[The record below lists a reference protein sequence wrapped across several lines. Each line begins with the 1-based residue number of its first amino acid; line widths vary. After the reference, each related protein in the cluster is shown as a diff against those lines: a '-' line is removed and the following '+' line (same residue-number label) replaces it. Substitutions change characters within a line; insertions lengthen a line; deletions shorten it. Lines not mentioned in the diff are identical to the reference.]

1 MITLFYIATITR
13 MDGNKRKKIDLS
25 IIVPALNEEAVIEST
40 LSTLSKLIKKEL
52 LNYSVEV
59 VVVAAKDKDKTAEI
73 AENSQSLFKN
83 FQLLTPNSKLGKGRD
98 VSLGFMAANGS
109 VRIFTDA
116 DLAIPVTNIKPMF
129 LELLSSYES
138 GGDLALFG
146 SRTEKHGSIIRKF
159 FSYASS
165 LTTRIL
171 FFSNLHDMQCG
182 FKGFTKGAADIG
194 FGNLQTTG
202 WAFDSE
208 VYVRLK
214 KARIAVKPFTI
225 TEWSSDTHHLGG
237 QNILKASIQS
247 FFELLKIRVKSL
259 FY

>member
-1 MITLFYIATITR
+1 MKQKS
-13 MDGNKRKKIDLS
+13 NIDLS
-25 IIVPALNEEAVIEST
+25 IIIPALNEAAVIVDT
-40 LSTLSKLIKKEL
+40 LHTIRNTIVNDLSTYK
-52 LNYSVEV
+52 VEV
-59 VVVAAKDKDKTAEI
+59 VVVAAKDADNTAEI
-73 AENSQSLFKN
+73 ANSLSKLFKN
-83 FQLLTPNSKLGKGRD
+83 YQVICPDSRVGKGRD
-98 VSLGFMAANGS
+98 LALGFKAANGA
-109 VRIFTDA
+109 VQIFTDA
-116 DLAIPVTNIKPMF
+116 DLAIPVSNIKPMF
-129 LELLSSYES
+129 LELNKASQISL
-138 GGDLALFG
+138 DLALFG
-146 SRTEKHGSIIRKF
+146 SRTEKHGSTIRKF

-194 FGNLQTTG
+194 FGNLQTMG

-208 VYVRLK
+208 IYVRLK
-214 KARIAVKPFTI
+214 KAGVAVKPFTI

-237 QNILKASIQS
+237 QNMLKASIQS